1 MSSAEQT
8 LPSEDDFVPFLSL
21 ASLRDTHRELMEERR
36 DRQPTVEFWA
46 KVTEFLQRGQAAGA
60 YLDVDDERATAQN
73 LLDYWENQL
82 FHEGLT
88 PPEAIL
94 AEFDPTQFPE
104 IPDHLCPYVGLD
116 AFRAENQ
123 HLFYGRFQLIED
135 LLRHVLVNQLIAVVG
150 PSGSGKSSVV
160 LAGLL
165 PRLRSGA
172 LPGSRKWRYFDPIVP
187 GSAPLSRLANLFKPD
202 GVSIEEWLPEQIVLL
217 RDDHDHLT
225 TLANQGGPVPA
236 VIVIDQFEETFTL
249 CHDDEERIAFINN
262 ILNLVR
268 SRGPRHLAILT
279 MRTDYESYLEK
290 VTLFKS
296 MFEQGEVR
304 ISAMN
309 AGELREAIEKPAE
322 SVGLKFEEG
331 LVDRLIREI
340 LGEPAALPLLQFA
353 LLQLWDNRERNRIT
367 WESYRRVGGVMQA
380 LGNTADAIYDSLLP
394 EEQVTT
400 RRIMMHIVRP
410 SEGLE
415 VTRNRVRREI
425 LYRGGEASDRIDRV
439 LEKLVQSR
447 LVLLTKGAAPEDDQV
462 EVAHEALVRNW
473 PRLLEWLDEERVV
486 LRRRQRLTTQA
497 QQWDARGRQKDDS
510 VLLRGWLLEEAK
522 KFDGLSPVEKAFIEA
537 SETAVNKAARQEEDR
552 RQRELA
558 QAQELARR
566 AELIAEEQKAK
577 AKAEAM
583 AKEQAE
589 LATEAQKKRAD
600 NQRWFLIALA
610 VLFIITVSGLLFGFN
625 ARQQQT
631 ELQLAALA
639 ADATIRAQA
648 IAEETLVARQTVSAR
663 EQATTESQI
672 ATAQAEQTV
681 SAIEQATV
689 AVQIAQSQG
698 EASTRTVL
706 DATADAVNAAAT
718 STAQFLT
725 VAEEATRSVQ
735 ATATAAALNPVIRT
749 PTLEPGAVIAQ
760 YRQAAQLQGFLREKD
775 NMPVLFVTGNRFL
788 MGPIPA
794 DAGTAGQPVEVNS
807 FYIDQN
813 EVTVRQYATFLNA
826 LGGYENLCD
835 GFDCAWSGFETQ
847 FTFLLNN
854 FKVME
859 AKAGF
864 ERYPVNWVSW
874 YGARAYCQ
882 WVGGDL
888 PTAEQWEYAAR
899 AIDGRTYPWGSES
912 PTSSRAIF
920 GGTANSFLTKL
931 KPVGALPDGA
941 SPFGATN
948 MAGSLKEWVLDA
960 DETNPANRI
969 LRGGSWI
976 SPANAIFVYTQD
988 SLPADIQARPI
999 TNLVYIDVGFRC
1011 AMPLAA
1017 KP

>member
-1 MSSAEQT
+1 MSSVEQT

-36 DRQPTVEFWA
+36 DRQPTVKFWA

-116 AFRAENQ
+116 AFRDKNQ
-123 HLFYGRFQLIED
+123 HLFYGRSQLIED

-172 LPGSRKWRYFDPIVP
+172 LPGSRKWRYYDPIVP

-202 GVSIEEWLPEQIVLL
+202 DVPVEEWLPEQIVLL

-225 TLANQGGPVPA
+225 ALANQGSPVPA

-249 CHDDEERIAFINN
+249 CHDEEERTAFINN

-268 SRGPRHLAILT
+268 SRGPRHLIILT

-322 SVGLKFEEG
+322 SVGLRFEEG

-353 LLQLWDNRERNRIT
+353 LLQLWDNRERNRVT

-380 LGNTADAIYDSLLP
+380 LGNTADAIYDNLLP
-394 EEQVTT
+394 EEQVTI

-415 VTRNRVRREI
+415 VTRNRVRREM

-439 LEKLVQSR
+439 LEKLVQAR
-447 LVLLTKGAAPEDDQV
+447 LVLLTKGATPEDDQV

-497 QQWDARGRQKDDS
+497 EQWDARGRQKDDS

-558 QAQELARR
+558 QAQELTRR

-583 AKEQAE
+583 AREQAQIAAAE
-589 LATEAQKKRAD
+589 QKKRAD
-600 NQRWFLIALA
+600 NQRWFLVALA
-610 VLFIITVSGLLFGFN
+610 LFFVITLGGLILYYN
-625 ARQQQT
+625 ARQEQT
-631 ELQLAALA
+631 ALQLAALS

-663 EQATTESQI
+663 EQATTEAQI
-672 ATAQAEQTV
+672 ATAQAEQTA

-698 EASTRTVL
+698 EASTRAVL
-706 DATADAVNAAAT
+706 DATRDAQNAAAT
-718 STAQFLT
+718 STAQFLV
-725 VAEEATRSVQ
+725 VAEEATRSAQ
-735 ATATAAALNPVIRT
+735 ATATAVALNPVIRT
-749 PTLEPGAVIAQ
+749 PTPEATAVIAQ

-788 MGPIPA
+788 MGPPNASQTVQI
-794 DAGTAGQPVEVNS
+794 DS

-813 EVTVRQYATFLNA
+813 EVTVRQYAAFLNA

-835 GFDCAWSGFETQ
+835 GFDCARSGFETQ
-847 FTFLLNN
+847 FTYLLNN

-882 WVGGDL
+882 WAGGDL

-899 AIDGRTYPWGSES
+899 AIDGRIYPWGSET

-920 GGTANSFLTKL
+920 GGAANSFLTKL
-931 KPVGALPDGA
+931 KPVDALPDGA

-960 DETNPANRI
+960 DETNPVNRI

-976 SPANAIFVYTQD
+976 SPADAIFVYTQEI
-988 SLPADIQARPI
+988 LPADIQASPI
-999 TNLVYIDVGFRC
+999 TNLAYIDVGFRC